1 VSQSIVDL
9 LRWARRELNSS
20 ELDADILLAHVL
32 NVSRSYLLA
41 FSERELTEDEKKQFE
56 KLIAERKKKIPI
68 AYLTGHREFWSL
80 DFIVTSDTLIPRPET
95 ELLVEL
101 ILQKMQGDN
110 KTVADLGTGSGAI
123 ALAIA
128 HERPSWKIYATDASE
143 KALHIAKLNAD
154 RFNLKNVIF
163 SQGSWCRAL
172 PAIKLDVIV
181 SNPPY
186 IAVDDPHL
194 ENLSHEPKTALI
206 ADDNGL
212 RDFRVIIAE
221 AKYYLQAGGLL
232 LLEHGFN
239 QADQVR
245 KLLREAGYLQVETY
259 QDLAGLERVSAA
271 LNC

>member
-1 VSQSIVDL
+1 MSQTIADL
-9 LRWARRELNSS
+9 LRWAKLELNSS

-32 NVSRSYLLA
+32 KVSRSYLLA
-41 FSERELTEDEKKQFE
+41 FSERELTEAEKKLFE

-80 DFIVTSDTLIPRPET
+80 DFSVTPDTLIPRPET

-101 ILQKMQGDN
+101 ILQKIQGDN
-110 KTVADLGTGSGAI
+110 KIIADLGTGSGAI

-128 HERPSWKIYATDASE
+128 HERPHWKVYATDASE
-143 KALHIAKLNAD
+143 KALHIAKLNAKYLH
-154 RFNLKNVIF
+154 LKNVIF
-163 SQGSWCRAL
+163 SQGIWCAAL
-172 PAIKLDVIV
+172 PAIKFDVIV

-186 IAVDDPHL
+186 IAADDPHL
-194 ENLSHEPKTALI
+194 EDLHYEPKTALI

-212 RDFRVIIAE
+212 SDFRIIIAE
-221 AKYYLQAGGLL
+221 AKLYLQAGGLL

-239 QADQVR
+239 QGEQVR
-245 KLLREAGYLQVETY
+245 NLLREAGYLQVETY
-259 QDLAGLERVSAA
+259 RDLAGLERATSA